1 MKSRIPC
8 VILAGGIG
16 TRMSHFTKDIPK
28 SMIPVNGIP
37 FIGRQLEL
45 LARNDITDI
54 ILSIGYKSGAIRDYA
69 GDGKKWN
76 ISVKYIDE
84 GDELRGTGGAI
95 RFIEE
100 NKILP
105 AKFFLL
111 YGDSYLDVDYK
122 KIWKTF
128 DKLGKPALL
137 TVLKNSGNWDNSNT
151 IFKNGAL
158 ILYDKF
164 AEDKSKMKYVDYGLA
179 ILTKK
184 ILQKYFFEKKIF
196 DLADIY
202 NLLSKKSLL
211 AGYEVKNRFYE
222 IGSSRGLKELGDKLK
237 EKI

>member
-28 SMIPVNGIP
+28 SMIPVNGVP
-37 FIGRQLEL
+37 FIGRQLKL
-45 LARNDITDI
+45 LAHNGITDVV
-54 ILSIGYKSGAIRDYA
+54 LSIGYKSGAVRDYA
-69 GDGKKWN
+69 GNGGRWN
-76 ISVKYIDE
+76 LKIKYVDE
-84 GDELRGTGGAI
+84 GAELRGTGGAI

-100 NKILP
+100 NKMLP
-105 AKFFLL
+105 SKFFLL

-122 KIWKTF
+122 KIWETF
-128 DKLGKPALL
+128 GQLGKPALM
-137 TVLKNSGNWDNSNT
+137 TVLKNSGNWDVSNV
-151 IFKNGAL
+151 IFKNSAL

-164 AEDKSKMKYVDYGLA
+164 AKDKSKMKYVDYGLA

-184 ILQKYFFEKKIF
+184 IVQEYFFEKKIF

-222 IGSSRGLKELGDKLK
+222 IGSSKGLKELCDKLN

>member
-1 MKSRIPC
+1 MKNKIYC
-8 VILAGGIG
+8 VVLAGGIG
-16 TRMSHFTKDIPK
+16 TRMSHFTKDVPK
-28 SMIPVNGIP
+28 SMIPVNGVP
-37 FIGRQLEL
+37 FIVRQIEL
-45 LARNDITDI
+45 LARNGITDI
-54 ILSIGYKSGAIRDYA
+54 ILSVGYKSHVIRDYV

-76 ISVKYIDE
+76 VSIKYVDE

-100 NKILP
+100 NKFLP
-105 AKFFLL
+105 TKFFLL

-122 KIWKTF
+122 KIWETF
-128 DKLGKPALL
+128 DRLGKPALM
-137 TVLKNSGNWDNSNT
+137 TVLKNSGNWDVSNV
-151 IFKNGAL
+151 IFGNKAL

-164 AEDKSKMKYVDYGLA
+164 AKDKNKMKYVDYGLA

-184 ILQKYFFEKKIF
+184 AVQKYFFEKKIF

-211 AGYEVKNRFYE
+211 AGYEIKNRFYE
-222 IGSSRGLKELGDKLK
+222 IGSSKGLKELCDKLN